1 MNLSSISATSYST
14 YSTCPYSFKLK
25 YVYKLLIP
33 DNEAFEVG
41 KALHSALQQHHQNF
55 SPDYIIDKLKTQFLT
70 KPINN
75 KKIDNFSTVKK
86 MFELYCKY
94 PLGGTT
100 KNLEY
105 EFRISL
111 PKINCT
117 LHGYMDRVTTD
128 GEVIDYKTTQKDYTT
143 KDANTIQAEIYS
155 YAIKN
160 LGSKSGK
167 VVFYIIN
174 KNKIKKKDY
183 IPQVITIEPDTSKL
197 VDKLAIFYKDVMD
210 NKYNPIKGIHCNWC
224 LFRDNCKYYKI
235 CQ

>member
-1 MNLSSISATSYST
+1 MQLRSISSTSYST
-14 YSTCPYSFKLK
+14 YETCPYSFKLK
-25 YVYKLLIP
+25 YILKLLIP

-41 KALHSALQQHHQNF
+41 KALHTALEQYYTTPH
-55 SPDYIIDKLKTQFLT
+55 PTIIDNLKKKFLT
-70 KPINN
+70 LPIDN

-94 PLGGTT
+94 PLGGVT

-111 PKINCT
+111 PRINCT

-128 GEVIDYKTTQKDYTT
+128 GEVIDYKTTNRDYAT
-143 KDANTIQAEIYS
+143 KDANSLQAEIYS
-155 YAIKN
+155 YAIKD

-167 VVFYIIN
+167 VVFYVIN

-183 IPQVITIEPDTSKL
+183 IPQVITVEPDTSKL
-197 VDKLAIFYKDVMD
+197 VDKLAVFYKNVID
-210 NKYNPIKGIHCNWC
+210 NKYEPIKGSHCNWC
-224 LFRDNCKYYKI
+224 LFRENCKHYKK
-235 CQ
+235 